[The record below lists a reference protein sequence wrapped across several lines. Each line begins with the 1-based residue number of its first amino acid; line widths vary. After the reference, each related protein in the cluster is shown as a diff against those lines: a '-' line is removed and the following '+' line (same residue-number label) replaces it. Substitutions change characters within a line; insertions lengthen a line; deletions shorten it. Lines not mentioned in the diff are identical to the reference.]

1 MKVDT
6 IVDEHFAWATV
17 LDGKVEKG
25 DIVRLVEPDDAMK
38 N

>member
-1 MKVDT
+1 MKVAAL
-6 IVDEHFAWATV
+6 VDEHFALATV

-25 DIVRLVEPDDAMK
+25 DIVRLVDPEDSMK

>member
-1 MKVDT
+1 VKVDA
-6 IVDEHFAWATV
+6 IVDEHFAQATI

-25 DIVRLVEPDDAMK
+25 DVVRLIGTDESMK